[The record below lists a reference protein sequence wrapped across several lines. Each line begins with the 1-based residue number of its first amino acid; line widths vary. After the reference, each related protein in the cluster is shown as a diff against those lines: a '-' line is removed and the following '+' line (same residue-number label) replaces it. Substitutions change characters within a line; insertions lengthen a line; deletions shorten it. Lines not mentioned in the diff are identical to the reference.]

1 MKGIGI
7 LSIFLAVPLF
17 SCYSQTATEKSGAIS
32 ASPDMIVLDGKSPKL
47 KYITEAE
54 APLMQRPLLDLVTG
68 KVVYDE
74 TRTVR
79 VSSPISGRVIGKIA
93 EIGLQVNVADILVE
107 LDSPELAHAQATY
120 AESLADFEMVKRAYG
135 RVQSLFEYDIAPR
148 KAVDEAEDQLVRARS
163 ETERNRIKLANL
175 GVHNRQMDGRF
186 VLRAPLAGIV
196 TERNINPGM
205 EVKPDLPLP
214 LFVISDLS
222 RLWVL
227 IDIFEKDIGLISR
240 GAHVRIHVPAYPEE
254 SFVATIDYISQVVDE
269 TSRTVK
275 VRCIIQNED
284 KRLLPAMFASAT
296 VLSDPGD
303 RVVIIPLTALFS
315 EGESDWVYIDTGNH
329 RYLKRRVTV
338 GLRTRNQ
345 AVIRDGLNP
354 GERFVA
360 DGALLLRAEQKQ
372 HANEQ

>member
-1 MKGIGI
+1 
-7 LSIFLAVPLF
+7 
-17 SCYSQTATEKSGAIS
+17 
-32 ASPDMIVLDGKSPKL
+32 
-47 KYITEAE
+47 
-54 APLMQRPLLDLVTG
+54 
-68 KVVYDE
+68 
-74 TRTVR
+74 
-79 VSSPISGRVIGKIA
+79 
-93 EIGLQVNVADILVE
+93 
-107 LDSPELAHAQATY
+107 
-120 AESLADFEMVKRAYG
+120 
-135 RVQSLFEYDIAPR
+135 
-148 KAVDEAEDQLVRARS
+148 LVRARS
-163 ETERNRIKLANL
+163 ETERNRLKLANL